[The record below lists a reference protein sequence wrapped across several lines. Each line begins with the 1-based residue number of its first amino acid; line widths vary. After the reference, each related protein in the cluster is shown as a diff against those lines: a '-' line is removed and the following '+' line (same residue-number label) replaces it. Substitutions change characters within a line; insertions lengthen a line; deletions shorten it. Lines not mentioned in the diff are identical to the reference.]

1 MNKTIFEQISRL
13 KRQILPDQR
22 VILFGS
28 QARGDAR
35 PDSDWDLLILLDNG
49 KEKRTAED
57 YDNYA
62 YPFDELGWEYGVCI
76 NAKVYTVRQWERGRI
91 FPFYRNVMREGIEIK

>member
-1 MNKTIFEQISRL
+1 MNKAIFEQISRL
-13 KRQILPDQR
+13 KRQILPHER

-28 QARGDAR
+28 QARGDSH

-49 KEKRTAED
+49 KEKRTTED
-57 YDNYA
+57 VDNYA
-62 YPFDELGWEYGVCI
+62 YPFDELGWEYGICI
-76 NAKVYTVRQWERGRI
+76 NAIVYTTKQWERGRI